1 MIIIIV
7 LLVIILI
14 ILLRYECL
22 TIDDEPLNN
31 LVTQINNKELTI
43 DKLNTSN
50 IANKELIT
58 SNNITSS
65 EGTIDKLTVN
75 NQLTSKTNLNG
86 YNIYSSY
93 ITNYGT
99 IKSSDLISHHNVTYL
114 FDTNATLYL
123 GKIQDQTIRTNA
135 VHKCCAFGYYNISN
149 GYAVI
154 STSHVQVR
162 FNNSVNNW
170 ICMFGFTINGINFKC
185 LSDKYGYLY
194 GNDNT
199 WFSNSS
205 NFAYNN
211 DPLLPPVV
219 GKFECSYFTGKR
231 YRSSPD
237 TDDFYHN
244 ALFPYGVQGYYNNKS
259 YHLYMVRA
267 ENCDDRGTGVDRLII
282 KITDCLMIKSSDGF

>member
-31 LVTQINNKELTI
+31 LVTQINNKSLTI

-75 NQLTSKTNLNG
+75 NQLTTKSNLNG

-99 IKSSDLISHHNVTYL
+99 IKSNDLISHHNVTYL
-114 FDTNATLYL
+114 FDTNATINF
-123 GKIQDQTIRTNA
+123 GKTLNGKMIGTHTFNCVAYGFYD
-135 VHKCCAFGYYNISN
+135 ISS
-149 GYAVI
+149 GYAMINTNYVNCC
-154 STSHVQVR
+154 V
-162 FNNSVNNW
+162 SVTNKTW
-170 ICMFGFTINGINFKC
+170 WALYGLKLNGIQFRC
-185 LSDKYGYLY
+185 LSYPCLSGKNESKINCDYITF
-194 GNDNT
+194 NR
-199 WFSNSS
+199 
-205 NFAYNN
+205 
-211 DPLLPPVV
+211 PLLPPMV
-219 GKFECSYFTGKR
+219 GMINVTYFNGKT
-231 YRSSPD
+231 YQNCPD
-237 TDDFYHN
+237 NDTMFFN
-244 ALFPYGVQGYYNNKS
+244 ALYPYAYQVNNGSNNYNVYIVKGN
-259 YHLYMVRA
+259 
-267 ENCDDRGTGVDRLII
+267 NCDEAQSDAVVLCI
-282 KITDCLMIKSSDGF
+282 KINDVFMIKSNS

>member
-1 MIIIIV
+1 MILIIV

-31 LVTQINNKELTI
+31 LVTQINNKSLTI

-50 IANKELIT
+50 ITNKELIN
-58 SNNITSS
+58 SQNITST

-75 NQLTSKTNLNG
+75 NQLTTKSNLNG
-86 YNIYSSY
+86 YNITSSY

-123 GKIQDQTIRTNA
+123 GKIQNQTIRTNA
-135 VHKCCAFGYYNISN
+135 VHKCCAFGYYDISS

-162 FNNSVNNW
+162 F
-170 ICMFGFTINGINFKC
+170 
-185 LSDKYGYLY
+185 
-194 GNDNT
+194 
-199 WFSNSS
+199 
-205 NFAYNN
+205 
-211 DPLLPPVV
+211 
-219 GKFECSYFTGKR
+219 
-231 YRSSPD
+231 
-237 TDDFYHN
+237 
-244 ALFPYGVQGYYNNKS
+244 
-259 YHLYMVRA
+259 
-267 ENCDDRGTGVDRLII
+267 
-282 KITDCLMIKSSDGF
+282 